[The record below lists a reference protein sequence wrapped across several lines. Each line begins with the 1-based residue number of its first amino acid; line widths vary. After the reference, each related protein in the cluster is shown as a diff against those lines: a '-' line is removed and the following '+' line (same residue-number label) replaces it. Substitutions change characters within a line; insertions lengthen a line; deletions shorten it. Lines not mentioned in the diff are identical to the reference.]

1 MFHKCD
7 DVGSIFLVSRTIF
20 KRNIFS
26 EKIRE
31 NLVLKKNFFLFP
43 EPDVIEGEAPFCE
56 SAALQ
61 PSELAVYFLDSNQQ
75 RLLGLMSGSDIEQT
89 ASLR

>member
-1 MFHKCD
+1 M
-7 DVGSIFLVSRTIF
+7 SSTIF

-31 NLVLKKNFFLFP
+31 NLVFKKKIP
-43 EPDVIEGEAPFCE
+43 ESDVIEGEAPFCE

-61 PSELAVYFLDSNQQ
+61 PSELAVYFHDSNQQ
-75 RLLGLMSGSDIEQT
+75 RLIGLMSGSDIEQT
-89 ASLR
+89 ASLG